1 MRYPLLWLVEWKYFD
16 SLVMTVIFINSLC
29 LAAYDYEDRD
39 EKNPR
44 NQRISKAGMVFT
56 ILFTVECVFKI
67 IAYGMVF
74 H

>member
-1 MRYPLLWLVEWKYFD
+1 
-16 SLVMTVIFINSLC
+16 MTVIFINSLC

-56 ILFTVECVFKI
+56 IFFTVECVFKI